1 MASKLYIGLLIAVG
15 LINFVPVLGLI
26 SLNKINLAYGLS
38 VSSNDLELLLRHRA
52 LILGIIGGFVLW
64 SVWVPALQSAA
75 LTLAG
80 ISMLGFVLL
89 ALSLGPTNAELMK
102 IMWADIIGSLLLA
115 IALVIRNICLR

>member
-1 MASKLYIGLLIAVG
+1 MASKLYIVLLIAVG

-38 VSSNDLELLLRHRA
+38 VSSIDLELLLRHRA
-52 LILGIIGGFVLW
+52 LMFGIIGGFVLW
-64 SVWVPALQSAA
+64 SVWVPTLQYAA

-89 ALSLGPTNAELMK
+89 ALSLGSVNAELMK
-102 IMWADIIGSLLLA
+102 IMWADIIGLLLLTIA
-115 IALVIRNICLR
+115 IVLRNIYPS